1 MGYLCIDSNDKMG
14 HWRMMGRSLS
24 FIFLISSLIIFFC
37 CYETPKFFLSK
48 KKFERCFYVLDK
60 IGGKNHLDENEKQ
73 DIIDYSSE
81 EEAFKIRTSCKE
93 LFRGLFLRI
102 TIILISFRLIS
113 STLNYGT
120 LFILPIILGN
130 KDKTTGDINQKEAML
145 NFLYTN
151 LVALPAPFLRG
162 VLTELKFLGR
172 KYTIFLCCVLGLMG
186 FLTTLFFKDYLTIS
200 VGFARLCMTVSSGTL
215 VIYNTEVFPT
225 KVRTL
230 AVGFV
235 SAVTRIGSV
244 ISPYVF
250 YFLYGVN
257 IQFVFYCFVVL
268 ISLNGVLALF
278 LPMDTRGMALDNME
292 ELRRRKE
299 EEDLFRRER

>member
-1 MGYLCIDSNDKMG
+1 MQLT
-14 HWRMMGRSLS
+14 
-24 FIFLISSLIIFFC
+24 
-37 CYETPKFFLSK
+37 EVEK
-48 KKFERCFYVLDK
+48 K
-60 IGGKNHLDENEKQ
+60 G
-73 DIIDYSSE
+73 IIDYSSD
-81 EEAFKIRTSCKE
+81 EEAFKVQTSCKE

-102 TIILISFRLIS
+102 TFVLISFRLIS
-113 STLNYGT
+113 STLNYGA

-130 KDKTTGDINQKEAML
+130 KDKTTGNLNQKEAML
-145 NFLYTN
+145 DFLYTN

-172 KYTIFLCCVLGLMG
+172 KYTVFLCCVLGLMG

-200 VGFARLCMTVSSGTL
+200 VGFARLCMTISSGTL

-244 ISPYVF
+244 ISHLMSSISYMESIYNM
-250 YFLYGVN
+250 YF
-257 IQFVFYCFVVL
+257 IVVL
-268 ISLNGVLALF
+268 C
-278 LPMDTRGMALDNME
+278 
-292 ELRRRKE
+292 
-299 EEDLFRRER
+299 

>member
-1 MGYLCIDSNDKMG
+1 MCRLV
-14 HWRMMGRSLS
+14 S
-24 FIFLISSLIIFFC
+24 FVFFFCSLIIFFC

-48 KKFERCFYVLDK
+48 RKFDECFYILDK
-60 IGGKNHLDENEKQ
+60 IGCKMQLTEVEKKG
-73 DIIDYSSE
+73 IIDYSSD
-81 EEAFKIRTSCKE
+81 EEAFKVQTSCKE

-102 TIILISFRLIS
+102 TFVLISFRLIS
-113 STLNYGT
+113 STLNYGA

-130 KDKTTGDINQKEAML
+130 KDKTTGNLNQKEAML
-145 NFLYTN
+145 DFLYTN

-172 KYTIFLCCVLGLMG
+172 KYTVFLCCVLGLMG

-200 VGFARLCMTVSSGTL
+200 VGFARLCMTISSGTL

-244 ISPYVF
+244 ISHLMSSISYMESIYNM
-250 YFLYGVN
+250 YF
-257 IQFVFYCFVVL
+257 IVVL
-268 ISLNGVLALF
+268 C
-278 LPMDTRGMALDNME
+278 
-292 ELRRRKE
+292 
-299 EEDLFRRER
+299 